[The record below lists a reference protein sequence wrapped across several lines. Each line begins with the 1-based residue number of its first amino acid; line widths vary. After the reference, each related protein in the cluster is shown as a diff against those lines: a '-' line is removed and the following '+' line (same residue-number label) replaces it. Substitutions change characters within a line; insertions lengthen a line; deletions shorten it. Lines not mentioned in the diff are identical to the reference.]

1 MEDMGRESHFRKLLE
16 LHESWLAL
24 PPGSLYPVVTQDM
37 VPSWIVWREVD
48 RAMKNSSKA
57 AASNLNDMS
66 IISFALY
73 VDALECDKRVREFVR
88 QAAGRHPLIAVMEKR
103 LVKWKNYA
111 DLTQQLERIAAM

>member
-16 LHESWLAL
+16 LQNGGSPSWL
-24 PPGSLYPVVTQDM
+24 LYPVVTQDM

-48 RAMKNSSKA
+48 RAMKNCSKA

-73 VDALECDKRVREFVR
+73 VDALECDKRVRE
-88 QAAGRHPLIAVMEKR
+88 L
-103 LVKWKNYA
+103 
-111 DLTQQLERIAAM
+111 